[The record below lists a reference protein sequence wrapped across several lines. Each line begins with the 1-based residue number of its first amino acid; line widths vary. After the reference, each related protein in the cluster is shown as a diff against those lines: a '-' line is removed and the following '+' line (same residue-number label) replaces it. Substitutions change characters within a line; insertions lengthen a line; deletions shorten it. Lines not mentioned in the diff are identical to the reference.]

1 LIIAM
6 PRNNNSAKIRGY
18 HAHIYYSR
26 LTRGVAEHLR
36 RAIPRRFKVELGRWR
51 EEPVGPHPQSMYQV
65 KFEVKEFQRIV
76 PWLMLN
82 RGGLSILVH
91 PETGD
96 GYQDHAFNALWL
108 GDKLTLRLDIFGKL
122 RPKTPWRRG
131 RSGRKVTTKHRV
143 VRRTS
148 ASA

>member
-1 LIIAM
+1 MA
-6 PRNNNSAKIRGY
+6 RNKDTDRIKGY
-18 HAHIYYSR
+18 HAHIYYDR
-26 LTRGVAEHLR
+26 ATRAVAEHLR
-36 RAIPRRFKVELGRWR
+36 RVIPRRFKVELGRWR

-65 KFEVKEFQRIV
+65 KFGAKEFPRIV

-122 RPKTPWRRG
+122 QSKTASRRNDPE
-131 RSGRKVTTKHRV
+131 RLVKK
-143 VRRTS
+143 RRNAHGAS